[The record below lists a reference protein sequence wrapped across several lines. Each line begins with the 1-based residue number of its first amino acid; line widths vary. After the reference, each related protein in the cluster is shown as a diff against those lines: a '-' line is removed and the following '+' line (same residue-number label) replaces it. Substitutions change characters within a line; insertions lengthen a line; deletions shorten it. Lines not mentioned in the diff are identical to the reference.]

1 MNKELS
7 LKELGIRYQETRS
20 EKAFTELYHRI
31 RPGLYNYIFQ
41 IVKDSDSANLLV
53 SGVMTAVHE
62 KIDQYDPKWHI
73 STWIYRIAYT
83 YACGELRF
91 RNKRKTTPLSSF
103 EETENRNVISKIEHS
118 MIDDFRDSIEIKE
131 DKAEADAEVL
141 KLRKIVNSL
150 PNEYRLVIEEKFFN
164 DMKYEEIANK
174 HKIPLHTVK
183 NRVSRGKRI
192 IKEQMEA

>member
-1 MNKELS
+1 MSKELS
-7 LKELGIRYQETRS
+7 LKDLGMRYKETRS

-41 IVKDSDSANLLV
+41 IVKDSDTSNLLV

-83 YACGELRF
+83 YACGELRYK
-91 RNKRKTTPLSSF
+91 NKRKTTPLSSF
-103 EETENRNVISKIEHS
+103 EESENRNVISKLEHS
-118 MIDDFRDSIEIKE
+118 MIDDFRDSIEIQE
-131 DKAEADAEVL
+131 DKAEADAEIT
-141 KLRKIVNSL
+141 KLRKILSDM
-150 PNEYRLVIEEKFFN
+150 PDEYRIVLEEKFFN
-164 DMKYEEIANK
+164 DLKYDEIAAK
-174 HKIPLHTVK
+174 LEIPLHTVK

-192 IKEQMEA
+192 IKELMEA